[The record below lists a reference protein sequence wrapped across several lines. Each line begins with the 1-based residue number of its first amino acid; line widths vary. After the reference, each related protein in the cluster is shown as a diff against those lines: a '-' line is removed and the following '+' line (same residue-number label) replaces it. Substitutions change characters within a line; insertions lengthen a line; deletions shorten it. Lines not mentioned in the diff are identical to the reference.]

1 MDSFN
6 IADVISNYLNSFEQE
21 IRSYLHYFKIV
32 ERMRDAQKKI
42 DYKFKNISFLML
54 AFCRTKIDI
63 SNAGKNNKTYM
74 NDTLAQVGDA
84 ILDTIIS
91 ERYFAEGKS
100 KKDIDD
106 IRQRLAKNGNL
117 FSITSQKSLIS
128 FCYHER
134 YFHDEAPKEDQ
145 VSAGKHDAILEAI
158 IGAIYLD
165 GGIDKA
171 RQWIYEN
178 IMADIA
184 KVI

>member
-6 IADVISNYLNSFEQE
+6 IADAVSDYLNSFEQK
-21 IRSYLHYFKIV
+21 IKSYPHYSDIV
-32 ERMRDAQKKI
+32 ERIRDAQKEI
-42 DYKFKNISFLML
+42 DYEFNKICSLTL

-63 SNAGKNNKTYM
+63 ANAGKNNKTYM
-74 NDTLAQVGDA
+74 NDTLAQIGDA
-84 ILDTIIS
+84 VLDTIIS
-91 ERYFAEGKS
+91 ERYFAEGKT

-106 IRQRLAKNGNL
+106 IRQRLAKNDKL
-117 FSITSQKSLIS
+117 FSITNKKSLIS

-165 GGIDKA
+165 GGMDKA
-171 RQWIYEN
+171 RQWIYGNVMLDIEN
-178 IMADIA
+178 A
-184 KVI
+184 K

>member
-1 MDSFN
+1 MDTFN
-6 IADVISNYLNSFEQE
+6 IVDGINNRLGSFEQE
-21 IRSYLHYFKIV
+21 IRSYPHYSKIV
-32 ERMRDAQKKI
+32 ERMICVQKKI
-42 DYKFKNISFLML
+42 DYKFKNISFLRL
-54 AFCRTKIDI
+54 AFCRTKINIDI
-63 SNAGKNNKTYM
+63 AGKNNRTYM
-74 NDTLAQVGDA
+74 NDTLAQIGDA

-91 ERYFAEGKS
+91 ERYFAEGKN

-106 IRQRLAKNGNL
+106 IRQHLGKNDNL

-134 YFHDEAPKEDQ
+134 YFYDEAPKEDQ
-145 VSAGKHDAILEAI
+145 ESAGSHDSIVEAV

-165 GGIDKA
+165 GGIAKA

-178 IMADIA
+178 IMVDIV

>member
-1 MDSFN
+1 MDTFN
-6 IADVISNYLNSFEQE
+6 IVDGINNRLGSFEQE
-21 IRSYLHYFKIV
+21 IRSYPHYSDIV
-32 ERMRDAQKKI
+32 ERMRDALKEI
-42 DYKFKNISFLML
+42 DYEFNKICFLTL
-54 AFCRTKIDI
+54 AFCRTKINIDI
-63 SNAGKNNKTYM
+63 AGKNNRTYM
-74 NDTLAQVGDA
+74 NDTLAQIGDA

-91 ERYFAEGKS
+91 ERYFAEGKN

-106 IRQRLAKNGNL
+106 IRQHLGKNDNL

-165 GGIDKA
+165 GGIAKA

-178 IMADIA
+178 IMVDIA

>member
-6 IADVISNYLNSFEQE
+6 IADLINNYLNSFEQK
-21 IRSYLHYFKIV
+21 IKSYPHYSDIV

-42 DYKFKNISFLML
+42 DYEFNNICFLML
-54 AFCRTKIDI
+54 AFCRTKIGI
-63 SNAGKNNKTYM
+63 ANAGKNNTTYM
-74 NDTLAQVGDA
+74 NDTLAQIGDA

-91 ERYFAEGKS
+91 ERYFAEGKN

-106 IRQRLAKNGNL
+106 IRQNLGGNDNL
-117 FSITSQKSLIS
+117 FSILTKKSLIS
-128 FCYHER
+128 FCYHESH
-134 YFHDEAPKEDQ
+134 FHDNAPSELK
-145 VSAGKHDAILEAI
+145 VAAGKHDSIMEAI

-165 GGIDKA
+165 GGIAKA

>member
-1 MDSFN
+1 MDTFN
-6 IADVISNYLNSFEQE
+6 IVDAINNHLGSFEQE
-21 IRSYLHYFKIV
+21 IRSYPHYSKIV
-32 ERMRDAQKKI
+32 ERMRDAQKEI
-42 DYKFKNISFLML
+42 DYEFNKICFLTL

-63 SNAGKNNKTYM
+63 ANAGKNNKTYM

-106 IRQRLAKNGNL
+106 IRQRLANNDNL
-117 FSITSQKSLIS
+117 FSILTKKSLIS
-128 FCYHER
+128 FCYHESH
-134 YFHDEAPKEDQ
+134 FHDNAPSELQ
-145 VSAGKHDAILEAI
+145 VAAGSHDSIVEAI

-165 GGIDKA
+165 GGIAKA

-178 IMADIA
+178 IMVDIA
-184 KVI
+184 KAI

>member
-6 IADVISNYLNSFEQE
+6 IADVISNYLNSFEQK
-21 IRSYLHYFKIV
+21 IRSYPHYPDIV
-32 ERMRDAQKKI
+32 ERMRDAQEKI
-42 DYKFKNISFLML
+42 HHEFNKICFLTL

-63 SNAGKNNKTYM
+63 ANAGKNNKTYM

-106 IRQRLAKNGNL
+106 IRQRLAKNDNL

-134 YFHDEAPKEDQ
+134 FFHDEALEEYQ
-145 VSAGKHDAILEAI
+145 VAAGSHDSIAEAI

-165 GGIDKA
+165 GGIAKA

-178 IMADIA
+178 IMVDIA

>member
-1 MDSFN
+1 MESFN
-6 IADVISNYLNSFEQE
+6 IMDAINNHLNFCEQE
-21 IRSYLHYFKIV
+21 IRSYPHYSKI
-32 ERMRDAQKKI
+32 EEQMRVAQKKI
-42 DYKFKNISFLML
+42 DYEFNNICFLTL
-54 AFCRTKIDI
+54 AFCRTKITI
-63 SNAGKNNKTYM
+63 PKSGKRNKTYM
-74 NDTLAQVGDA
+74 NDTLAQIGDA

-106 IRQRLAKNGNL
+106 IRQRLAKNDNL

-134 YFHDEAPKEDQ
+134 FFHDEALEEYQ
-145 VSAGKHDAILEAI
+145 VAAGSHDSIAEAI

-165 GGIDKA
+165 GGIAKA

-178 IMADIA
+178 IMVDIA

>member
-6 IADVISNYLNSFEQE
+6 IADVISNYLNSFEQK
-21 IRSYLHYFKIV
+21 IKSYPHYSDIV
-32 ERMRDAQKKI
+32 ERMRDAQKEI
-42 DYKFKNISFLML
+42 DYEFNKICFLTL

-63 SNAGKNNKTYM
+63 ANAGKNNKTYM

-91 ERYFAEGKS
+91 ERYFAEGKR

-106 IRQRLAKNGNL
+106 IRQRLAKNSNL
-117 FSITSQKSLIS
+117 FSISTNKSLIS
-128 FCYHER
+128 FCYHESH
-134 YFHDEAPKEDQ
+134 FHDNAPLEHQ
-145 VSAGKHDAILEAI
+145 VAAGSHDSIVEAI

-165 GGIDKA
+165 GGIAKA

-178 IMADIA
+178 IMVDNAE
-184 KVI
+184 VI

>member
-6 IADVISNYLNSFEQE
+6 IADVISNYLNSFEQK
-21 IRSYLHYFKIV
+21 IKSYPHYSDIV
-32 ERMRDAQKKI
+32 ERMRDAQKEI
-42 DYKFKNISFLML
+42 DYEFNKICFLTL

-63 SNAGKNNKTYM
+63 ANAGKNNKTYM

-106 IRQRLAKNGNL
+106 IRQRLAKNDNL
-117 FSITSQKSLIS
+117 FSILTKKSLIS
-128 FCYHER
+128 FCYHESR
-134 YFHDEAPKEDQ
+134 FHDDAPLELQ
-145 VSAGKHDAILEAI
+145 VAAGSHDSIVEAI

-165 GGIDKA
+165 GEIAKA
-171 RQWIYEN
+171 REWIYEN
-178 IMADIA
+178 IMVDIER
-184 KVI
+184 